1 MPNKIVYNC
10 STGLTSIEEIE
21 NKPARIYSED
31 YIRAKRNS
39 LLVETDWMAALDYTM
54 SDSWKVY
61 RQELRDVPSQ
71 DDFPQNVIWP
81 TKPE

>member
-21 NKPARIYSED
+21 KKPARIYSED

-71 DDFPQNVIWP
+71 DGFPQNVIWP